1 MQLRQSERKQAK
13 IKMALQGSAGAGK
26 TFSALLLAQGLTS
39 GDLSKV
45 AIIDT
50 ENGSA
55 DLYAHLG
62 NYNVVSLKPPFTPQQ
77 YVDAIELCEKS
88 GMNVIILDSISHCWD
103 YLLDY
108 HSSLA
113 GNSFTNWAKIKPLE
127 KLFVDKILQ
136 CNAHVIATMRTK
148 QDYVL
153 NQKDGKFIPEKVGLK
168 AVQRDGLDYEFTL
181 VFDVDIKHFAIS
193 SKDRTELF
201 MGKPEF
207 KISTATGKLILDW
220 CNSGTK
226 VPNVENSVKLEH
238 KENNISPEIPQ
249 KTLLNQKSNPSS
261 RNGNIPKIDTKEA
274 FECYDNENGFIPSQ
288 DLSNTSE
295 QDVFE
300 TIGKC
305 NSIQELYALYKAFP
319 QFQENLRVDFEAKK
333 SLITNLTNPKN
344 FSQNGHSKFQ

>member
-13 IKMALQGSAGAGK
+13 IKMALQGSAGSGK
-26 TFSALLLAQGLTS
+26 TYSSLVLAKGLIN
-39 GDLSKV
+39 GDFSKV

-62 NYNVVSLKPPFTPQQ
+62 DYNVISLKPPFTPQQ
-77 YVDAIELCEKS
+77 YVDAIDICEKA
-88 GMNVIILDSISHCWD
+88 GIEVIILDSISHCWD

-127 KLFVDKILQ
+127 KLFMDKILQ

-168 AVQRDGLDYEFTL
+168 SVQRDGLDYEFTL
-181 VFDVDIKHFAIS
+181 VLDIDIKHYAVS
-193 SKDRTELF
+193 SKDRTGLF

-207 KISTATGKLILDW
+207 IISENTGKSILNW
-220 CNSGTK
+220 CNQGSISSSL
-226 VPNVENSVKLEH
+226 ESVQIQQINLSEKDVYEH
-238 KENNISPEIPQ
+238 IQMCSSIAE
-249 KTLLNQKSNPSS
+249 LL
-261 RNGNIPKIDTKEA
+261 D
-274 FECYDNENGFIPSQ
+274 
-288 DLSNTSE
+288 
-295 QDVFE
+295 
-300 TIGKC
+300 
-305 NSIQELYALYKAFP
+305 LYKSFP
-319 QFQENLRVDFEAKK
+319 QYHNTLKPDFEARK
-333 SLITNLTNPKN
+333 TNLMNNNNLNK
-344 FSQNGHSKFQ
+344 FRINGQTKFQ